1 MRLSP
6 SLVAVLAINA
16 CILNQASAFY
26 LPGVAPTP
34 YEKNDTL
41 NVKVTPLT
49 SVRSQL
55 GYDYYRLP
63 FCKPEKVESVAES
76 LGEVLTGERMENS
89 VYNLVVLKNET
100 CKQGC
105 TKTYS
110 PDEIELFLQMAVE
123 QYRINMVLDNLPAA
137 EIRTLHTVADNS
149 QEITTYTLGIP
160 LAHPEEVVTT
170 TTDAKG
176 GEAGH
181 KEYYLNNH
189 VHFVV
194 YYHQLDNETAHSL
207 EQQGNLIVGFE
218 VHSYSIQHQWK
229 DRGTKKELIT
239 CSTERGPDLT
249 IPKLKLDTQLTETE
263 VIWTYDVTWKHSSQ
277 RWVSRWDVYLQIN
290 DDQIHWFSIINS
302 LVVLIFL
309 TGMVAMIMMRILHKD
324 LTRYNEVDQSE
335 EAREVREETG
345 WKLVFGDV
353 FRPPKFAQI
362 LAVYIGSGVQVF
374 SMVMVTIVFALLGFL
389 SPSNRGALMTAMV
402 LLFVLLGG
410 AAGFWSA
417 RFCKMFKCTDRK
429 KNTLLTSFM
438 VPGVVFSV
446 FLVLDIFIWA
456 EKSTGAVPFGTIF
469 ALIVLWFGI
478 SVPLVFLGSYLGF
491 RKDAIENP
499 VRTNSIPRQIPDQV
513 WYMKPLPSILMGGI
527 LPFGA
532 VFVELFFILNSIWQH
547 RFYYL
552 FGFLFLVFVILILTS
567 AEITIVMCYFQL
579 CSEDYHWWWR
589 AFFTAGSSSVYLFV
603 YSVYYWA
610 TRAKTAKFV
619 AGLSYLGYVFILS
632 YVFFVL
638 TGFIGFISC
647 FWFVRKIYASVK
659 ID

>member
-1 MRLSP
+1 
-6 SLVAVLAINA
+6 VAVVAFGLIARCA
-16 CILNQASAFY
+16 AFY

-63 FCKPEKVESVAES
+63 FCKPEKIESVAES
-76 LGEVLTGERMENS
+76 LGEVLAGDRMENS
-89 VYNLVVLKNET
+89 VYQLVVGKNET
-100 CKQGC
+100 CKLACSKQ
-105 TKTYS
+105 YN
-110 PDEIELFLQMAVE
+110 PDQIELFLQMAVE
-123 QYRINMVLDNLPAA
+123 QYRVNMVLDNLPSA
-137 EIRTLHTVADNS
+137 EIKTYRPIGESTELK
-149 QEITTYTLGIP
+149 TYTLGIP
-160 LAHPEEVVTT
+160 LAHPEEVITQGDGT
-170 TTDAKG
+170 A
-176 GEAGH
+176 ESENGH

-189 VHFVV
+189 IHFVIL
-194 YYHQLDNETAHSL
+194 YHQLDNETAHSL
-207 EQQGNLIVGFE
+207 EQQGDLIVGFE

-229 DRGTKKELIT
+229 DRNDPKELVT
-239 CSTERGPDLT
+239 CSRERGPDLT
-249 IPKLKLDTQLTETE
+249 TPKLKLDTQLPETE
-263 VIWTYDVTWKHSSQ
+263 VIWTYDITWKLSNQ
-277 RWVSRWDVYLQIN
+277 RWVSRWDVYLQIA

-302 LVVLIFL
+302 LVVLVFL

-324 LTRYNEVDQSE
+324 LTRYNELDQSE

-353 FRPPKFAQI
+353 FRPPKYAQM
-362 LAVYIGSGVQVF
+362 LAVYIGSGVQIF
-374 SMVMVTIVFALLGFL
+374 CMVMVTIAFAILGFL

-402 LLFVLLGG
+402 LLYVLLGG
-410 AAGFWSA
+410 AAGFWAA
-417 RFCKMFKCTDRK
+417 RFAKMFKCPDRK
-429 KNTLLTSFM
+429 RNTLLTSFM
-438 VPGVVFSV
+438 VPGVVF
-446 FLVLDIFIWA
+446 FIFIVLDLCMWG
-456 EKSTGAVPFGTIF
+456 EKSTGAVPIGTIF
-469 ALIVLWFGI
+469 ALVVLWFGI
-478 SVPLVFLGSYLGF
+478 SVPLVFLGSYMGF

-513 WYMKPLPSILMGGI
+513 WYMRALPSILMGGI

-589 AFFTAGSSSVYLFV
+589 AFFTAGSSSLYLFV

-610 TRAKTAKFV
+610 TRTKTSNFV
-619 AGLSYLGYVFILS
+619 AGMAYIGYVVILS
-632 YVFFVL
+632 YIFFVL
-638 TGFIGFISC
+638 TGFVGFIAC

>member
-1 MRLSP
+1 
-6 SLVAVLAINA
+6 
-16 CILNQASAFY
+16 
-26 LPGVAPTP
+26 
-34 YEKNDTL
+34 
-41 NVKVTPLT
+41 
-49 SVRSQL
+49 
-55 GYDYYRLP
+55 
-63 FCKPEKVESVAES
+63 
-76 LGEVLTGERMENS
+76 
-89 VYNLVVLKNET
+89 
-100 CKQGC
+100 
-105 TKTYS
+105 
-110 PDEIELFLQMAVE
+110 
-123 QYRINMVLDNLPAA
+123 
-137 EIRTLHTVADNS
+137 
-149 QEITTYTLGIP
+149 
-160 LAHPEEVVTT
+160 
-170 TTDAKG
+170 
-176 GEAGH
+176 
-181 KEYYLNNH
+181 
-189 VHFVV
+189 
-194 YYHQLDNETAHSL
+194 
-207 EQQGNLIVGFE
+207 
-218 VHSYSIQHQWK
+218 
-229 DRGTKKELIT
+229 
-239 CSTERGPDLT
+239 
-249 IPKLKLDTQLTETE
+249 
-263 VIWTYDVTWKHSSQ
+263 
-277 RWVSRWDVYLQIN
+277 
-290 DDQIHWFSIINS
+290 
-302 LVVLIFL
+302 
-309 TGMVAMIMMRILHKD
+309 MMRILHKD